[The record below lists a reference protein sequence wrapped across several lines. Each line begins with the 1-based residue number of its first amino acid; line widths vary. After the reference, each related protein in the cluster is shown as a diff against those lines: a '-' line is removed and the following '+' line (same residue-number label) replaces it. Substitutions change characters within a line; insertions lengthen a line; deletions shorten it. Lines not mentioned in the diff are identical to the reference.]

1 MDEAMKK
8 TNRRP
13 STTLAQQGFTL
24 VETMI
29 AMAVLTVGLLGVL
42 SVFGVAINSTQNTK
56 FGQIARAKAMET
68 VESIYTARQTNQ
80 IGYAA
85 IQNTP
90 AGIFTSGM
98 GPLTDPGLDGIDGT
112 TDDVPAAPI
121 NVPGPSGVLTGSSPP
136 DVQISLANFQ
146 RQIQIVTDPTNG
158 NLRMITVTIQY
169 PGVGGIQRS
178 YTVNALISAFR

>member
-1 MDEAMKK
+1 MGKAMKK
-8 TNRRP
+8 TVARP
-13 STTLAQQGFTL
+13 STAPAQQGFTL

-29 AMAVLTVGLLGVL
+29 AMAVLTVGLLGLL

-56 FGQIARAKAMET
+56 FDQIARAKAMET
-68 VESIYTARQTNQ
+68 IESIYTARQTNQ
-80 IGYAA
+80 LAYAA
-85 IQNTP
+85 IQNQP
-90 AGIFTSGM
+90 AGIFTTGM
-98 GPLTDPGLDGIDGT
+98 VALTDPGTDGIDGT
-112 TDDVPAAPI
+112 ADDVPAAPI

-169 PGVGGIQRS
+169 PGVGGAQRS